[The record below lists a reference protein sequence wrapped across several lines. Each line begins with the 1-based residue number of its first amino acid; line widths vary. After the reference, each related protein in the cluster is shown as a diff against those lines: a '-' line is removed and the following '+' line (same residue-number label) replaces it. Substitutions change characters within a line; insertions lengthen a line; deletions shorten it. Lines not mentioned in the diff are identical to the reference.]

1 MIFCM
6 VKTRFAPSPT
16 GFLHVGGLRTALF
29 SYLLAKSQGGQFL
42 LRVEDTD
49 QGRFVEGS
57 IENMLQSLAWAGIS
71 PDEGVILDSDGKVT
85 QKGSNGPYIQS
96 ERLDIYHKFANQLL
110 EQGHA
115 YYCFC
120 TKERLDELRKMQEL
134 NKKGTGYD
142 GFCRGVT
149 LEEARTRIAA
159 GEVSVVRMKMPREG
173 VTQCHDLIRGTV
185 EFQNALVDDQ
195 VLLKSDGFPTYHLAL
210 VVDDHHMEITHVIRG
225 EEWLSSTP
233 KHIHLYK
240 LFGWEPPQF
249 AHLPLLVN
257 KEKQKL
263 SKRHGDVAVKDFQEK
278 GYLPEA
284 MVNFVAFLG
293 WNPGDEREIFT
304 LEQLAKEFT
313 LERTSKSAAVFNE
326 EKLMWYNK
334 EYLRS
339 LDLQEITKR
348 SVPFFVQCGL
358 VASVESANLEF
369 LAKVVALEK
378 ERATT
383 LHDIGCEVGYFFA
396 TEITYDSEMLI
407 WKKDTREG
415 SKEKLQLLSSK
426 LQEISGSNWNKE
438 LLEKNIM
445 AWIQEKELGTGNV
458 LWPLRVALSGQK
470 NSPGPFE
477 IAEVLGKEK
486 TLTRVQNAIQQL

>member
-1 MIFCM
+1 M

-16 GFLHVGGLRTALF
+16 GYLHVGGLRTALF
-29 SYLLAKSQGGQFL
+29 SYLLAKSQGGKFL

-57 IENMLQSLAWAGIS
+57 IENMLESLAWAGIS
-71 PDEGVILDSDGKVT
+71 PDEGVVLDSEGKVD
-85 QKGSNGPYIQS
+85 QKGENGSYIQS
-96 ERLDIYHKFANQLL
+96 QRLDIYHKYANQLL
-110 EQGHA
+110 EEGHA

-142 GFCRGVT
+142 GFCRGVS

-159 GEVSVVRMKMPREG
+159 GEIAVVRMKMPREG
-173 VTQCHDLIRGTV
+173 VTECHDLIRGTV

-210 VVDDHHMEITHVIRG
+210 VIDDHHMEITHVIRG

-240 LFGWEPPQF
+240 LFGWEAPQF

-293 WNPGDEREIFT
+293 WNPGDEREIFN
-304 LEQLAKEFT
+304 LQQLAQTFS
-313 LERTSKSAAVFNE
+313 LDRASKSAAVFNE
-326 EKLMWYNK
+326 EKLVWYNK
-334 EYLRS
+334 EYIKT
-339 LDLQEITKR
+339 LDAVDLAKR
-348 SVPFFVQCGL
+348 ALPYLVKAGL
-358 VASVESANLEF
+358 VDQSMDLSK
-369 LAKVVALEK
+369 LAEIVALEK
-378 ERATT
+378 ERMNILSELPET
-383 LHDIGCEVGYFFA
+383 LAFVFA
-396 TEITYDSEMLI
+396 SELVYEPEMLI
-407 WKKDTREG
+407 WKKDTQEG
-415 SKEKLQLLSSK
+415 SKQKLALVQEKLQ
-426 LQEISGSNWNKE
+426 QIDAANWNKASIE
-438 LLEKNIM
+438 ALLM
-445 AWIQEKELGTGNV
+445 PWIQEKELGTGNV

-477 IAEVLGKEK
+477 IAGVLGKEI
-486 TLTRVQNAIQQL
+486 TLSRINKAIQSL